1 MLYRR
6 TRVHSR
12 MYLMKIANLLRRL
25 GRGEAALRSIMR
37 WGVKRGKVL
46 RLNQLRLSTNLHTF
60 ITLMMLLRVISLS
73 IHQQRGDQCHKI
85 TQITD

>member
-1 MLYRR
+1 
-6 TRVHSR
+6 
-12 MYLMKIANLLRRL
+12 MYLMKIANQLRRQ

-46 RLNQLRLSTNLHTF
+46 RLNQLPLSTNLHIF

-73 IHQQRGDQCHKI
+73 ILQQRGDLCHKI